1 MVSRKKS
8 ENQLQSGNTFF
19 SNSLSYMAYN
29 GINNPWRLLIQKAVR
44 GLHATRHKELNRN
57 NKGLTRRIEESEESE
72 DIGYL
77 VLEYPGHS
85 FCVFSELQ
93 R

>member
-1 MVSRKKS
+1 MVSGKKS
-8 ENQLQSGNTFF
+8 ENQLQRGNTFF
-19 SNSLSYMAYN
+19 SNSLSYMPYN
-29 GINNPWRLLIQKAVR
+29 AINNSWRLLIQKAVP
-44 GLHATRHKELNRN
+44 GLHTMRHKELKRN
-57 NKGLTRRIEESEESE
+57 NKGLTRRIIEESE

>member
-1 MVSRKKS
+1 MVSGKKF
-8 ENQLQSGNTFF
+8 ENQLQRGNTVF
-19 SNSLSYMAYN
+19 SNSLSYMPYN
-29 GINNPWRLLIQKAVR
+29 EINNSWCLLIQKAVP
-44 GLHATRHKELNRN
+44 GLHAMRHKELKRN
-57 NKGLTRRIEESEESE
+57 NKGLTRRIIEESE